1 MARKKREEDRDNHDR
16 WMISYSDFIT
26 LLFAFF
32 VVMYATSSINEG
44 KYRVFGDSLS
54 NAFLN
59 KPIEKSAPPRAV
71 KVPAVVDKRPI
82 VTVSQKK
89 LLEQQRRE
97 KMQSIAQDILSVMSP
112 LVKVGK
118 VKVMQSNIGVTVEIN
133 ASLLFKSGQAVLEPT
148 SVKALQAVAEVL
160 KNDNHDIQVKGY
172 TDNTPIG
179 TPYFPSN
186 WELSSARASSV
197 VRLFA
202 QNGVDPARMVVE
214 GYAEN
219 EPVDSNGTPEGRAR
233 NRRVTIMILAE
244 APERVT
250 DIPVTGK

>member
-1 MARKKREEDRDNHDR
+1 MARRKREEEKDNHER

-59 KPIEKSAPPRAV
+59 KPEAPPKTSQIPRIV
-71 KVPAVVDKRPI
+71 QKNPVVSESERQI
-82 VTVSQKK
+82 
-89 LLEQQRRE
+89 LEQQRRE
-97 KMQSIAQDILSVMSP
+97 RMRVIAQDILSVMSP

-118 VKVMQSNIGVTVEIN
+118 VRVMQSNLGVTVEIN
-133 ASLLFKSGQAVLEPT
+133 ASLLFKSGQAVLEPD
-148 SVKALQAVAEVL
+148 SVKALQAVARVL
-160 KNDNHDIQVKGY
+160 KNDNHDIQVEGY
-172 TDNTPIG
+172 TDNTPIS
-179 TPYFPSN
+179 TTYFPSN
-186 WELSSARASSV
+186 WELSSSRASSV

-202 QNGVDPARMVVE
+202 ENGIDPGRMVVK

-219 EPVDSNGTPEGRAR
+219 RPVDTNDTPEGRAR
-233 NRRVTIMILAE
+233 NRRVTIMILAA
-244 APERVT
+244 APQHMT
-250 DIPVTGK
+250 DIPVEEK

>member
-1 MARKKREEDRDNHDR
+1 MARKKREEDRDNHER

-32 VVMYATSSINEG
+32 VVMYATSSVNEG

-59 KPIEKSAPPRAV
+59 KPAEPPRTE
-71 KVPAVVDKRPI
+71 KIPLVVDKRP
-82 VTVSQKK
+82 VVSESERKI
-89 LLEQQRRE
+89 LEQQRRE
-97 KMQSIAQDILSVMSP
+97 RMQSIAQDILSVMSP

-118 VKVMQSNIGVTVEIN
+118 VKVMQSNVGVTVEIN
-133 ASLLFKSGQAVLEPT
+133 ASLLFKSGQAVLEPE

-160 KNDNHDIQVKGY
+160 KNDTHDIQVKGY

-179 TPYFPSN
+179 TSYFPSN

-219 EPVDSNGTPEGRAR
+219 QPVDSNDTADGRSR
-233 NRRVTIMILAE
+233 NRRVTIMILAA
-244 APERVT
+244 APEHVT
-250 DIPVTGK
+250 DIPVSEQ

>member
-1 MARKKREEDRDNHDR
+1 MARRKREEDKDNHER

-32 VVMYATSSINEG
+32 VVMYATSSVNEG

-59 KPIEKSAPPRAV
+59 KPAAPPKIAPIPLIVRKNPAVPESEQKRIEK
-71 KVPAVVDKRPI
+71 
-82 VTVSQKK
+82 
-89 LLEQQRRE
+89 QRRE
-97 KMQSIAQDILSVMSP
+97 RMQVIAKDILSVMSP

-118 VKVMQSNIGVTVEIN
+118 VRIMQSNIGVTVEIN
-133 ASLLFKSGQAVLEPT
+133 ASLLFQSGQAVLEPD
-148 SVKALQAVAEVL
+148 SVKALEAVARVL
-160 KNDNHDIQVKGY
+160 KDDDHDIQVKGY
-172 TDNTPIG
+172 TDNTPID
-179 TPYFPSN
+179 TLNYPSN

-202 QNGVDPARMVVE
+202 QNGIDPSRMVVE

-219 EPVDSNGTPEGRAR
+219 EPVDSNGTLAGRAR
-233 NRRVTIMILAE
+233 NRRVTITILAA
-244 APERVT
+244 APQHET
-250 DIPVTGK
+250 SIPVK